1 MLGCLYSPFQ
11 HVVLECQ
18 GRMVIESFLYACR
31 GGMTTVSI
39 CWGFSWFWHWQTKNQ
54 EAHVTKANQDGR
66 SPCVLR
72 LHVLSLRGTSGTV
85 GEEIVNKLSHK
96 VITSCGEYKKKAAP
110 GLPWWLSGKEPT
122 CWCRGHG
129 FDTLS
134 RKIPRAAGQ
143 PSPRSTT
150 TEPGCLEKSLQW
162 GVRTQQ
168 WRGAPCLLQPEKAH
182 AQQRRPSTARTKLR
196 RRQVWAEWCGYEK
209 KNTGSQTWR
218 SSWLQLGERRI
229 HSLFNVK
236 YRE

>member
-1 MLGCLYSPFQ
+1 M
-11 HVVLECQ
+11 
-18 GRMVIESFLYACR
+18 
-31 GGMTTVSI
+31 
-39 CWGFSWFWHWQTKNQ
+39 
-54 EAHVTKANQDGR
+54 TKANQDGR

-150 TEPGCLEKSLQW
+150 TEPGCLEKSLQ
-162 GVRTQQ
+162 
-168 WRGAPCLLQPEKAH
+168 
-182 AQQRRPSTARTKLR
+182 
-196 RRQVWAEWCGYEK
+196 
-209 KNTGSQTWR
+209 
-218 SSWLQLGERRI
+218 
-229 HSLFNVK
+229 
-236 YRE
+236 